1 MHTLKTTTIVSA
13 ALISLLLSACGGS
26 GSPISNQGGSSSSSS
41 NSNSSASS
49 VAIDTTSPK
58 KIGIGSGD
66 NFVDGAIGVG
76 IGSNTLSAGGST
88 ALTVNV
94 VSSTNTLVTNEL
106 EVTFNSDCVA
116 AKKAKLTDIA
126 GNPVSRIP
134 INNGQ
139 ATITYTANGCKG
151 TDLITATT
159 SIDGTVVNAKVTLTI
174 EADTVGSIKFV
185 DAAPML
191 ISLAGTGGQETSI
204 VRFQVLGSTNAPI
217 SDEIVNF
224 GLDISPGGLKLTNT
238 TAKTDDNGYATT
250 TVNAGTVATAIR
262 VTATAVSKAI
272 SAQSSKLI
280 VSTGIPD
287 QDSMSISA
295 TTLNP
300 SGWDHDG
307 EVVDIHIRMA
317 DAFNNIAPHGTAVAF
332 TTEGGA
338 IASGCTTTAGTCTV
352 KWISQSPRPNNGRV
366 TILATAV
373 GNESF
378 TDENANG
385 QYDAPEPFVDLAE
398 AFLDSNEN
406 GLRESDEIFIEV
418 NDPSFPPPATP
429 VWDGKNNLYN
439 GVLCKTE
446 GQGCTKASISV
457 RDQIVLVMSSDTPK
471 TTNGLLV
478 GQPPQVIIAAG
489 QTRDFV
495 VTLQDINGNAM
506 PLGTTISINA
516 NSASDV
522 TITQNMPASGVA
534 NTRIPD
540 TFTVTLKASDTK
552 TPSGRFSIEV
562 KAPYKTTSFP
572 TILN

>member
-13 ALISLLLSACGGS
+13 AFISLLLSACGGS
-26 GSPISNQGGSSSSSS
+26 GSPMGNTGGSSSNNSGSTSSG
-41 NSNSSASS
+41 A
-49 VAIDTTSPK
+49 VDTTSPK

-66 NFVDGAIGVG
+66 SFVDGAIGVG

-94 VSSTNTLVTNEL
+94 VSSTNTLVTNAL

-116 AKKAKLTDIA
+116 ANKAQLTDLA
-126 GNPVSRIP
+126 GNKISRVTT
-134 INNGQ
+134 NNGQ
-139 ATITYTANGCKG
+139 ASITYTASGCKG
-151 TDLITATT
+151 PDLITATT
-159 SIDGTVVNAKVTLTI
+159 SIDSKVVNAKVTLTI

-185 DAAPML
+185 DAAPIL

-217 SDEIVNF
+217 SDEVVNF
-224 GLDISPGGLKLTNT
+224 GLDISPGGLKLTNA

-287 QDSMSISA
+287 QDSMSLSA

-300 SGWDHDG
+300 SGWNHDG
-307 EVVDIHIRMA
+307 EIVDIHIRMA
-317 DAFNNIAPHGTAVAF
+317 DAFNNLAPDGTAVTF

-338 IASGCTTTAGTCTV
+338 IASGCTTTGGTCTV
-352 KWISQSPRPNNGRV
+352 KWVSQSPRPSNGRV

-378 TDENANG
+378 TDQNSNG
-385 QYDAPEPFVDLAE
+385 QYDAPEPFDDLSE
-398 AFLDSNEN
+398 AFLDANEN
-406 GLRESDEIFIEV
+406 GIRESDEFFVEV
-418 NDPSFPPPATP
+418 NDPSFPPPTTP
-429 VWDGKNNLYN
+429 IWDGENQLYN

-457 RDQIVLVMSSDTPK
+457 RDQIVLVMSSDSPL

-478 GQPPQVIIAAG
+478 GQPAKIVLVPG
-489 QTRDFV
+489 QSYPFT
-495 VTLQDINGNAM
+495 VTLQDENGNAM
-506 PLGTTISINA
+506 PLGTTISLNTT
-516 NSASDV
+516 SASDV
-522 TITQNMPASGVA
+522 IITHDMPAAGVS
-534 NTRIPD
+534 NTREPT
-540 TFTVTLKASDTK
+540 TFNVTLKASDTK
-552 TPSGRFSIEV
+552 VPSGRFSIEV
-562 KAPYKTTSFP
+562 KAPYKTTSL
-572 TILN
+572 TTNLQ